1 MEGWN
6 VANPEPNDIGLSSV
20 HFIASHCPLKNIF
33 LKLHFIY
40 VCVCVFCLYEFLCTM
55 CLPCAYGGQKRALEL
70 GGGDARL

>member
-20 HFIASHCPLKNIF
+20 HFIVSHCPLKNIF
-33 LKLHFIY
+33 LNYISFMF
-40 VCVCVFCLYEFLCTM
+40 VCVSVLHEFLCTM
-55 CLPCAYGGQKRALEL
+55 CLPCAYGGQKRALES